1 MVLIV
6 RYTTDGIYTKNT
18 TQMYVAL
25 TRCDRVIVECT
36 VNYCCLLPYYEAM
49 ECLLVGMS
57 QTCGLVVRVVTSCLV
72 GRISVWFE
80 SWPGCTKTLNCSLL
94 QSGQVLGIMS

>member
-1 MVLIV
+1 MALVSPSWPHQLSTVSAGNTSTIHILKLLDLIARFMVSRSLNIMVLIV

-36 VNYCCLLPYYEAM
+36 VNYCCLLP
-49 ECLLVGMS
+49 
-57 QTCGLVVRVVTSCLV
+57 
-72 GRISVWFE
+72 
-80 SWPGCTKTLNCSLL
+80 
-94 QSGQVLGIMS
+94 